1 MTELLS
7 QYGILIAALAH
18 RLDADRLRKLFGL
31 LLAVVALR
39 MVWQAL
45 GAG

>member
-1 MTELLS
+1 MAPV
-7 QYGILIAALAH
+7 GAALAH